1 MKKLVFGIFV
11 LMSLAFVF
19 VGCGGGDGN
28 DVVTNASGTDGTNGQ
43 DGTQFYNGDGEPGD
57 LVVNN
62 GDYYIDTV
70 SGLVYQ
76 YNGVTW
82 NVIFSMKGADGKD
95 GAPGAPG
102 ADGTKWYFGDV
113 NPEFSAKEGDFYIN
127 FTDYTVFVFSNGQWV
142 SKGSLK
148 GADGKDGAPGAPGAD
163 GLRIK
168 PPMWVFAEWYK
179 EGHGR
184 NERDVRQIVWSKAD
198 NAVSYNVYVSYYDFA
213 EHVLYQLKLASS
225 ITELKYVVSA
235 KVCFGPVSAAT
246 SLSPSFGGISLCG
259 EKPSAK
265 CVDFDS
271 ANYVVTSVDKDGAE
285 SVASNVAIWKTYQ
298 GTDGS
303 GDDSGNGNGK

>member
-1 MKKLVFGIFV
+1 
-11 LMSLAFVF
+11 MSLAFVF

-82 NVIFSMKGADGKD
+82 NVIFSM
-95 GAPGAPG
+95 
-102 ADGTKWYFGDV
+102 
-113 NPEFSAKEGDFYIN
+113 
-127 FTDYTVFVFSNGQWV
+127 
-142 SKGSLK
+142 K